1 MPQRRQGV
9 AEILYLRKQI
19 SIDDGECSIFTD
31 SSNFGLARSVYRVN
45 FDDMSWRL
53 IVLSLASLI
62 VGGCTL
68 SPDETGLNV
77 FVFESDFNEGQDQW
91 VAGFTDYPAGE
102 WDSAAFEL
110 KFEYTQLPSPLHNRR
125 GMMLSGNNHSE
136 DLFMFVKRKVSGL
149 SPETVYALNF
159 DVELASNAPTGP
171 IDAGGAPGENVY
183 LKAGASSLE
192 PKKVVDGGT
201 CVLNIDKG
209 NQSTGGEDLIVLGN
223 IGVAPG
229 VNDYTLIERSSAEY
243 NYHHN
248 TPFMARTNSKGEL
261 WLIVGTDSGFEG
273 TTTLYYTRINIV
285 FSSNY

>member
-1 MPQRRQGV
+1 
-9 AEILYLRKQI
+9 
-19 SIDDGECSIFTD
+19 
-31 SSNFGLARSVYRVN
+31 
-45 FDDMSWRL
+45 MSWRS
-53 IVLSLASLI
+53 IVFFFASLSI
-62 VGGCTL
+62 SGCTL
-68 SPDETGLNV
+68 SPNETGLNV

-91 VAGFTDYPAGE
+91 TAGFTDYPAGE

-110 KFEYTQLPSPLHNRR
+110 MFEYAPLPAPLQHRK
-125 GMMLSGNNHSE
+125 GMMLSGNNHSD
-136 DLFMFVKRKVSGL
+136 DLFMFIKRKVSGL
-149 SPETVYALNF
+149 SPETVYALDF
-159 DVELASNAPTGP
+159 DVEFASNAPTGA
-171 IDAGGAPGENVY
+171 IGAGGAPGESVY

-223 IGVAPG
+223 IGVAPN
-229 VNDYTLIERSSAEY
+229 VNDYTLIERSSSQY
-243 NYHHN
+243 NYQHN

-273 TTTLYYTRINIV
+273 TTTLYYTRISIV